1 MKFPGLTAQR
11 RAEKAELEYDQSE
24 LFHSHRS
31 ANMLGSVSTG
41 FGPEYW
47 NQSRSLNLSHARP
60 YGAVATCLEAI
71 MQVSSA
77 EWLPASL
84 APSDQDLEV
93 CVLDYDGIVHALA
106 FPCNKDGTDWVD
118 ARSKKR
124 ADLQPTHWRMW
135 ERD

>member
-1 MKFPGLTAQR
+1 
-11 RAEKAELEYDQSE
+11 
-24 LFHSHRS
+24 
-31 ANMLGSVSTG
+31 
-41 FGPEYW
+41 
-47 NQSRSLNLSHARP
+47 
-60 YGAVATCLEAI
+60 

-77 EWLPASL
+77 EWLSASL

-93 CVLDYDGIVHALA
+93 CVLDYEGIVHALA

-135 ERD
+135 ERHQIVTARQLSPAAEQQHAREGQGNRLGPSDAGLHFRQHLESELHLGYSQ

>member
-1 MKFPGLTAQR
+1 
-11 RAEKAELEYDQSE
+11 
-24 LFHSHRS
+24 
-31 ANMLGSVSTG
+31 
-41 FGPEYW
+41 
-47 NQSRSLNLSHARP
+47 
-60 YGAVATCLEAI
+60 

-77 EWLPASL
+77 EWLPAAL

-93 CVLDYDGIVHALA
+93 CVLDYEGIVHALA

-135 ERD
+135 ERHQIVTARQLSLAAEQQHAREGQGNRLVPSDAGLHFSQHLESERHLGIPIDSAPNDHAQYRLVLW

>member
-1 MKFPGLTAQR
+1 
-11 RAEKAELEYDQSE
+11 
-24 LFHSHRS
+24 
-31 ANMLGSVSTG
+31 
-41 FGPEYW
+41 
-47 NQSRSLNLSHARP
+47 
-60 YGAVATCLEAI
+60 
-71 MQVSSA
+71 MQLSSA

-124 ADLQPTHWRMW
+124 ADPQPTHWRMW
-135 ERD
+135 EQN

>member
-1 MKFPGLTAQR
+1 
-11 RAEKAELEYDQSE
+11 
-24 LFHSHRS
+24 
-31 ANMLGSVSTG
+31 
-41 FGPEYW
+41 
-47 NQSRSLNLSHARP
+47 
-60 YGAVATCLEAI
+60 
-71 MQVSSA
+71 MQLSSA

-124 ADLQPTHWRMW
+124 ADFQPTHWRMW
-135 ERD
+135 ERN

>member
-1 MKFPGLTAQR
+1 
-11 RAEKAELEYDQSE
+11 
-24 LFHSHRS
+24 
-31 ANMLGSVSTG
+31 
-41 FGPEYW
+41 
-47 NQSRSLNLSHARP
+47 
-60 YGAVATCLEAI
+60 
-71 MQVSSA
+71 MQLSSA

-93 CVLDYDGIVHALA
+93 CVLDYDGIVHALG

-135 ERD
+135 GDTR